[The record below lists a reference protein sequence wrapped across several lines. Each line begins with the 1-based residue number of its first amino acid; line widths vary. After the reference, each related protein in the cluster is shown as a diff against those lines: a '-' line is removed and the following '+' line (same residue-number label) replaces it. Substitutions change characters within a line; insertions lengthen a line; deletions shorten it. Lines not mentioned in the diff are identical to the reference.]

1 MTMKDDRGFPT
12 ISIVM
17 PCWNTVDYIER
28 SIRSVV
34 EQDYSNIELFIKDGG
49 STDGTVD
56 IIKHYAKKYPQIIKW
71 VSSKDKG
78 QTDAINYGLEKV
90 KGEIM
95 TYLNADDIYKP
106 GSLKK
111 VADFFIKNPDKMWVF
126 GKCDIIDG
134 DDKEI
139 RRWITNYK
147 NFWLQNYSYYTLL
160 ILNYISQMTVFWRR
174 EAYKKV
180 GKFDVQQKYV
190 MDYEYW
196 LRLGERFKPGF
207 IPEYIAS
214 FRIVPTTKSSTGFI
228 KQFNDEYSVSKR
240 HTKNPIILFLHWLH
254 FKMIITVYSIMKLLN
269 SLKFAQIR

>member
-1 MTMKDDRGFPT
+1 MKNQNNLPT

-34 EQDYSNIELFIKDGG
+34 EQDYPNVELFIKDGG

-56 IIKHYAKKYPQIIKW
+56 IIKHYAKKYPKIVKW
-71 VSSKDKG
+71 VSNKDKG
-78 QTDAINYGLEKV
+78 QTDAINYGLERV

-95 TYLNADDIYKP
+95 TYLNADDVYKP
-106 GSLKK
+106 GVLKK
-111 VADFFIKNPDKMWVF
+111 IAYFFTTHPDKMWVF

-134 DDKEI
+134 DDKGI
-139 RRWITNYK
+139 RKWITNYK

-160 ILNYISQMTVFWRR
+160 ILNYISQMTVFWKR

-196 LRLGERFKPGF
+196 LRLGEKFKPGF

-228 KQFNDEYSVSKR
+228 KQFHDEYAVSKR
-240 HTKNPIILFLHWLH
+240 HTSNSVILFLHWLH
-254 FKMIITVYSIMKLLN
+254 FKMIITIYFVMRFLN
-269 SLKFAQIR
+269 RFKSS